1 MISAYPDSR
10 GTCVRVD
17 LHAIAHNVR
26 AIRRELGE
34 QVQLMAVVKANA
46 YGHGLIPVAQ
56 TTLQN
61 GASCLAVAM
70 PEEGRRL
77 REAGVR
83 VLLQTI
89 PPFNYPEG
97 LRERWLTVN
106 DWIRSTL
113 AGEADALFDVVSVLS
128 ESPERPYM
136 ARYGG
141 HPDGTGCA
149 AWAAALKPAL
159 SALIDRT
166 AASDR

>member
-1 MISAYPDSR
+1 M
-10 GTCVRVD
+10 
-17 LHAIAHNVR
+17 
-26 AIRRELGE
+26 
-34 QVQLMAVVKANA
+34 
-46 YGHGLIPVAQ
+46 
-56 TTLQN
+56 
-61 GASCLAVAM
+61 
-70 PEEGRRL
+70 
-77 REAGVR
+77 
-83 VLLQTI
+83 LLQTI

-141 HPDGTGCA
+141 HPDGAGCA

-159 SALIDRT
+159 SALIDRIV
-166 AASDR
+166 ASRR

>member
-56 TTLQN
+56 TALQN

-77 REAGVR
+77 REAGVQAPIL
-83 VLLQTI
+83 VLG
-89 PPFNYPEG
+89 N
-97 LRERWLTVN
+97 V
-106 DWIRSTL
+106 
-113 AGEADALFDVVSVLS
+113 
-128 ESPERPYM
+128 
-136 ARYGG
+136 
-141 HPDGTGCA
+141 
-149 AWAAALKPAL
+149 
-159 SALIDRT
+159 T
-166 AASDR
+166 AAGACKTPARGRISPFRYT